1 VFLLNGGPVSW
12 KKQQSLVTSSTHDAE
27 YVGLANASYEIAW
40 LRKIMLA
47 ILPDYAESQMSANTL
62 YCDNQQGAIATTGQ
76 PSYAVS
82 GRSHRHS
89 FHIIRDAVAN
99 GLIRLEYV
107 RTSDMTADILTK
119 PLPKELHLRHVKGL
133 GMDKAPKNV

>member
-1 VFLLNGGPVSW
+1 MH
-12 KKQQSLVTSSTHDAE
+12 TDREE

-47 ILPDYAESQMSANTL
+47 ILPDYTESQMPANIL
-62 YCDNQQGAIATTGQ
+62 YCDNQGAIATTGQ

-82 GRSHRHS
+82 GRSKHIDIR

-99 GLIRLEYV
+99 GLIHLEYV

-133 GMDKAPKNV
+133 GMDKAPKNVYFLLAFRTFFLHV